1 MQFSHQGV
9 SFSGLTA
16 MGGAGASQALASG
29 WVREEQLKTVL
40 PLCLTC
46 GKLAGESGLCA
57 LISPG
62 LCFLGHPCLLFQPC
76 CFCTLEPWMQ
86 LVHTLWT
93 PHFLEPQSSSTALPH
108 FSGLLGLLCSPGMC
122 REPRPEWHCHN
133 PACSR
138 KGFGSSACALEP
150 GDGHRL

>member
-29 WVREEQLKTVL
+29 WVMEEQLKTVL

-62 LCFLGHPCLLFQPC
+62 LCFLGHPCLLFQLC
-76 CFCTLEPWMQ
+76 LTSLGFWGCS
-86 LVHTLWT
+86 V
-93 PHFLEPQSSSTALPH
+93 PQGCAESLGLSGIVTILPAPGKDLGALPV
-108 FSGLLGLLCSPGMC
+108 L
-122 REPRPEWHCHN
+122 
-133 PACSR
+133 
-138 KGFGSSACALEP
+138 
-150 GDGHRL
+150 